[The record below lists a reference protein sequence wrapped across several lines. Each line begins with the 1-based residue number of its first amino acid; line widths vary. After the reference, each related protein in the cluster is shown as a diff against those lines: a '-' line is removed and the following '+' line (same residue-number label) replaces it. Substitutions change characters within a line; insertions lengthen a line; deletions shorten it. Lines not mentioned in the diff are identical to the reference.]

1 MLLPISDASDVTD
14 QPIRMRVRGSSSA
27 AEYAKK
33 SFSLDPVDQI
43 TNIPEADT
51 DQISFLGGPHSCA
64 FNHSKQVVFSL
75 LHWVQPSAAAACFC
89 AVTADWNLYQLRRGL
104 RR

>member
-1 MLLPISDASDVTD
+1 LLLPISDASDVTD

-43 TNIPEADT
+43 TNFPEADT

-64 FNHSKQVVFSL
+64 FNHSIIQNKLCSACCTGCS
-75 LHWVQPSAAAACFC
+75 HPQPAFA
-89 AVTADWNLYQLRRGL
+89 Q
-104 RR
+104 